1 MKLSALALFS
11 VICSANAGA
20 RPSLSISVQDGT
32 YDSLSGLDP
41 TVSWSNSGTAGD
53 LDIEYGIEA
62 SAAVTS
68 DIASL
73 PKNIWGKASGSVGGW
88 GVSAR
93 AEFEGTDFTQAS
105 IDIDASDETSA
116 VHVDASAGTSSFTVD
131 KVTATKS
138 FDADGGSVT
147 VNPRYTV
154 DGGDADVVVTYSK
167 DDTSVEI
174 TASQTDQS
182 ITVSR
187 QVDDENRLAPT
198 VSSDGSF
205 SVEWERSLGDDNS
218 LTTTVTPNESID
230 LEWKDSEWT
239 ATINM
244 ALDGTDITGTSV
256 SVKRDV
262 SF

>member
-11 VICSANAGA
+11 VICSANAGSK
-20 RPSLSISVQDGT
+20 PSLSITVQDGQ

-41 TVSWSNSGTAGD
+41 TVSWSNTGAAGD

-62 SAAVTS
+62 SALPTS

-73 PKNIWGKASGSVGGW
+73 PKNIWGKASGTVAGW

-116 VHVDASAGTSSFTVD
+116 VHVDASAGTTSFTVD
-131 KVTATKS
+131 KVTATKT

-147 VNPRYTV
+147 VNPRYTIESG
-154 DGGDADVVVTYSK
+154 DGDVVVTYEK
-167 DDTSVEI
+167 NDTSIEV
-174 TASQTDQS
+174 TASQSEQS

-187 QVDDENRLAPT
+187 QVDDDNRLAPT
-198 VSSDGSF
+198 VGSDGSF

-218 LTTTVTPNESID
+218 LTTTVTPNESVD
-230 LEWKDSEWT
+230 FEWKDNEWT
-239 ATINM
+239 ANVNVAI
-244 ALDGTDITGTSV
+244 DGTEITGTNV
-256 SVKRDV
+256 SVKREV